1 MEEKDNINLKSEIF
15 KNNLYSLINNSNLP
29 VSNVYFIFKLIMQ
42 ELENFYYKTLNDENQ
57 KNVIDNNEKFNQNKE
72 IEKNNEI

>member
-57 KNVIDNNEKFNQNKE
+57 KNVIDNNEKFN
-72 IEKNNEI
+72 

>member
-57 KNVIDNNEKFNQNKE
+57 KNVIDNNEKFNQTKE